1 MRLRRVELVIIG
13 VTLAFGCFIGGYF
26 TGRTTGAVSITPT
39 VSSQS
44 GSNPL
49 AGDTALAGVS
59 QAKDSGEV
67 SSASSATGTGATG
80 SGAAGS
86 GAAGTGA
93 AGTDAAGSGAAGSGA
108 AADDKTGGGGNAE
121 TGANQELLQ
130 VGAQSGDGRININS
144 ASGTELMDL
153 PGIGPALSSRI
164 VDYRNANGP
173 FSCIEDLRK
182 VSGIGE
188 KKFEAI
194 KDKVTV

>member
-13 VTLAFGCFIGGYF
+13 VTLAFACFIGGYF
-26 TGRTTGAVSITPT
+26 TGRTTGTVSITPT

-44 GSNPL
+44 GSNLL
-49 AGDTALAGVS
+49 AGDTALAAVS

-67 SSASSATGTGATG
+67 SSASSSATGPGAAGSGATG
-80 SGAAGS
+80 SGA
-86 GAAGTGA
+86 TGP
-93 AGTDAAGSGAAGSGA
+93 GA
-108 AADDKTGGGGNAE
+108 AADDKTGAAGNAE
-121 TGANQELLQ
+121 TGANQESLQ

-164 VDYRNANGP
+164 IDYRNSNGP